1 VLTNLLQLFWKSFL
15 TESYA
20 IMQKGIMASDGLSL
34 HDWAGAHGVSE
45 GRRKHEYE
53 YSYSLLF
60 VSRINLT
67 AVTRHCPY

>member
-1 VLTNLLQLFWKSFL
+1 
-15 TESYA
+15 
-20 IMQKGIMASDGLSL
+20 MQKGIMASDGLSL